1 MGNKIFHKNWPFSL
15 RFREA
20 QPCSDYTLCQPG
32 SPLSPLTGNEC
43 LIFLWRRLPPM
54 MGAASPPPSRRL
66 SCFQCLA
73 IHMTPNFRPRYYS
86 TWTLHQMKDT
96 HSVQTVALLLV
107 TQNKLVW
114 SCIDWRQVRKKLDWE
129 KGLWERY
136 WLWFRFWFWLRSP
149 QKCCSSVHALKL
161 WQCCSRKSV
170 MPPPQSSSGWLW
182 YLQPKSS
189 DTYWSI
195 FYTDI

>member
-66 SCFQCLA
+66 SCCSVFGHSYDPKFSPPILFYMNA
-73 IHMTPNFRPRYYS
+73 SSDEGYS
-86 TWTLHQMKDT
+86 LSANSSSSPGNPK
-96 HSVQTVALLLV
+96 QT
-107 TQNKLVW
+107 
-114 SCIDWRQVRKKLDWE
+114 S
-129 KGLWERY
+129 
-136 WLWFRFWFWLRSP
+136 
-149 QKCCSSVHALKL
+149 LKL
-161 WQCCSRKSV
+161 YRLKTGQKETGLGEGTLRKILTLISV
-170 MPPPQSSSGWLW
+170 LVLAQ
-182 YLQPKSS
+182 KSS
-189 DTYWSI
+189 EML
-195 FYTDI
+195 FFCPCP